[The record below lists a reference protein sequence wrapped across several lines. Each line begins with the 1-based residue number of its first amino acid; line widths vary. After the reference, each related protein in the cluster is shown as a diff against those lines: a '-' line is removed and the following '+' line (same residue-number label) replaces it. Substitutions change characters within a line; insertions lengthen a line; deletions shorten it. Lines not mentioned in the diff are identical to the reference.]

1 LISLPFIFDHAGGDV
16 SANADLEFDWNK
28 IIPGFCKLK
37 PNRHLKFDVG
47 STLRKIVYISVNH
60 ANGRTITDNFSKK
73 KRRNVIILPGGQLVD
88 AKKRSVW
95 VDFEGNNH
103 KSLQESRSF

>member
-1 LISLPFIFDHAGGDV
+1 MYISFTVDGVDTKV
-16 SANADLEFDWNK
+16 NANFDWNK
-28 IIPGFCKLK
+28 IFPGFCKLK

-47 STLRKIVYISVNH
+47 STLRKIAYISVKR
-60 ANGRTITDNFSKK
+60 ANGKTIIDNFSKK

-88 AKKRSVW
+88 AKKQSVW
-95 VDFEGNNH
+95 VDLEGNNH